1 MRVVKFIVRQSSYT
15 SQEASHN
22 KLKEI
27 NWNIEKKFFNFSFPD
42 PADGDSL
49 CHHSLHVFSSQ
60 CRGLQVSVQMNII
73 HEQVFGFS
81 ESLC

>member
-1 MRVVKFIVRQSSYT
+1 MREVKFIVRQSSYT

-60 CRGLQVSVQMNII
+60 CRGLQVGVQMNII
-73 HEQVFGFS
+73 HEQVSGFS

>member
-1 MRVVKFIVRQSSYT
+1 MVVQEVYSTSSYT

-27 NWNIEKKFFNFSFPD
+27 NWNTEKKFFNFSFPD

-60 CRGLQVSVQMNII
+60 CRGLQVSGKMKLYFY
-73 HEQVFGFS
+73 EQVSGFS
-81 ESLC
+81 E